1 MDAQSNFTS
10 SSKWLLPLVSAPATG
25 LKAKEVDCVVDPE
38 LELKV
43 LMGFFLTPVEVTKLP
58 SPKSESAVS
67 S

>member
-10 SSKWLLPLVSAPATG
+10 SSKWLLPPASVPATG
-25 LKAKEVDCVVDPE
+25 LKAKDADCVADTEP
-38 LELKV
+38 ELKV